1 VTAEFPVATPTTL
14 GLPRGWQG
22 WLLLNLGI
30 FAIYSLAGLVVFYVG
45 IGAADISPIFPP
57 SGIAV
62 ASVLI
67 FGPRI
72 WPALWFGNFCNG
84 APLFFSA
91 ETSLVA
97 AFIGNAAGGVAAVVE
112 ALCAGRLMRWLS
124 GNWQP
129 FDRAR
134 DTVVFL
140 LIAALGAA
148 ASAAIIGVGTF
159 WLVGVTP
166 TDQFPITFV
175 TWLLADAA
183 GIGVFA
189 PLVLAWYRDWPGFDS
204 RVIGTIAAV
213 AGAVLG
219 VGALAYITKYPIDYL
234 YLPILLWA
242 GFRGK
247 ARGASFAAVAI
258 SAVIIVA
265 TAHGVGS
272 FIGKSDNQSFLL
284 VEGFMAVISFTG
296 LLVVAVRAQQEA
308 AELALEAHNRTLEQR
323 VVERT
328 AEIAEK
334 NRLLE
339 EKDQRINDDLIVA
352 RRLQAAILPT
362 DFDSFAP
369 TDVAAVMRP
378 AYEMAGDFYDVFR
391 IGDHRLALI
400 VGDVSGKG
408 IAAAFFMA
416 VARTT
421 LHNIA
426 IRGGLAPAECIAGV
440 NETLCSENPLDM
452 FVTLFYAEFDEVTG
466 EVAYINAGHCEPVIV
481 GNGGVRL
488 LKRTG
493 DPVLGIVPGRRF
505 AEKRVTLAADETLFL
520 YTDGVTEA
528 FDPAGSLYEVKRLIA
543 VAEAEASKSPHEL
556 MLAVIR
562 SVDAFAQ
569 GTLQSDDITCLA
581 VRRGAV

>member
-1 VTAEFPVATPTTL
+1 MAAVSPIATPATL

-30 FAIYSLAGLVVFYVG
+30 FVIYSVAGLVVFFVG
-45 IGAADISPIFPP
+45 IGAADTSPIYPP

-67 FGPRI
+67 FGPRV
-72 WPALWFGNFCNG
+72 WPALWLGNFCNG

-91 ETSLVA
+91 DTSLA
-97 AFIGNAAGGVAAVVE
+97 AAIIGNAGGGFAAIAE
-112 ALCAGRLMRWLS
+112 ALLAARLMRWLT
-124 GNWQP
+124 GNWHP
-129 FDRAR
+129 FERAS

-140 LIAALGAA
+140 LVAALGGA

-166 TDQFPITFV
+166 SGEVAITFV
-175 TWLLADAA
+175 TWMLADAA

-189 PLVLAWYRDWPGFDS
+189 PLVLAWYRDWPGFD
-204 RVIGTIAAV
+204 RRLIATVAAV
-213 AGAVLG
+213 AAAVLV
-219 VGALAYITKYPIDYL
+219 VGALTYVTKYPIDYL

-242 GFRGK
+242 GFRAR
-247 ARGASFAAVAI
+247 ARGASFAAAAI

-265 TAHGVGS
+265 TANGIGS

-308 AELALEAHNRTLEQR
+308 AEAALEAYNRTLEQR
-323 VVERT
+323 VAERT

-339 EKDQRINDDLIVA
+339 EKDLRINDDLVVA
-352 RRLQAAILPT
+352 RKLQAAILPA

-391 IGDHRLALI
+391 IGDRKFALV

-408 IAAAFFMA
+408 IAAAFLMA

-421 LHNIA
+421 LHDIA
-426 IRGGLAPAECIAGV
+426 MRGIAPADCIAGI
-440 NETLCSENPLDM
+440 NETLCAENPLDM
-452 FVTLFYAEFDEVTG
+452 FVTLFYAELDEATG
-466 EVAYINAGHCEPVIV
+466 EVAYVNAGHCEPVIA
-481 GNGGVRL
+481 GAGGVRL
-488 LKRTG
+488 LGRTG

-505 AEKRVTLAADETLFL
+505 SAGRFTLAPDETLFL

-543 VAEAEASKSPHEL
+543 VAESEADKSPRAL

-569 GTLQSDDITCLA
+569 GAVQSDDITCLA
-581 VRRGAV
+581 VRRAAA